1 MEIRYNEINSQIYWK
16 LYINLKRVNKMQ
28 NEYYVID
35 IISNNIHVLLSLDGV
50 TKVISRKDIQQSTED
65 KVIYQDREFFAYSLS
80 ELLNRDN
87 SNLEDYALVIQTE
100 DIEAILYIEHIKEIR
115 QVDKETYL
123 LPSYLNRDYMIE
135 CYKTKDECLAFQVD
149 FLKLLKRYYNLLD
162 KKV

>member
-1 MEIRYNEINSQIYWK
+1 MEIRYNEINSQIYGK

-87 SNLEDYALVIQTE
+87 SYLEDYALVIQTE
-100 DIEAILYIEHIKEIR
+100 DIEAILYIERIKEIR

>member
-1 MEIRYNEINSQIYWK
+1 MEIRYNEINSQIYGK

-28 NEYYVID
+28 NEHYVID

-100 DIEAILYIEHIKEIR
+100 DIEAILYIERIKEIR

-123 LPSYLNRDYMIE
+123 LPSYLNRDYIVE

>member
-1 MEIRYNEINSQIYWK
+1 MEIRYNEINSQIYGK

-100 DIEAILYIEHIKEIR
+100 DIEAILYIERIKEIR

-123 LPSYLNRDYMIE
+123 LPSYLNRDYIVE